1 MTALKL
7 IVGLGNPSPQYD
19 HTRHNVGALWVRE
32 LSRRYAVPLSADS
45 KFKGEIGRG
54 LIAGADCRLLVP
66 STYMNVSGESVGAV
80 QRFFKLKV
88 GEMLVAYDEMAF
100 APGVVRLKQGG
111 GDNGHNGVK
120 SVRAGCGNDGGFY
133 RLRIGVGHPNDKNLV
148 TAYLTQRAMPAGERT
163 LIEQATDFDTALL
176 QAMMQGQW
184 QQAMNVMHAS
194 HPSSPNKDANA
205 KAKQQGNTDK
215 PA

>member
-19 HTRHNVGALWVRE
+19 GTRHNVGAQWVRW
-32 LSRRYAVPLSADS
+32 LARQYGITLSADS

-54 LIAGADCRLLVP
+54 DILGVDIRLLVP
-66 STYMNVSGESVGAV
+66 VTYMNLSGESVGAV
-80 QRFFKLKV
+80 QRFFKLSV
-88 GEMLVAYDEMAF
+88 AEILVAYDEMAF
-100 APGVVRLKQGG
+100 EPGITKIKQGG

-120 SVRAGCGNDGGFY
+120 SVRAHCANDGGFN

-148 TAYLTQRAMPAGERT
+148 TAYLTQRTIPASERE
-163 LIEQATDFDTALL
+163 LIEQSTWFSDALVEDIL
-176 QAMMQGQW
+176 HGNW

-194 HPSSPNKDANA
+194 GDN
-205 KAKQQGNTDK
+205 
-215 PA
+215 

>member
-32 LSRRYAVPLSADS
+32 LSRRYTVPLSADS

-54 LIAGADCRLLVP
+54 LIAGVDCRLLVP

-80 QRFFKLKV
+80 QRFFKMDV
-88 GEMLVAYDEMAF
+88 SEILVAYDEMAF
-100 APGVVRLKQGG
+100 DPGAVRLKQGG

-120 SVRAGCGNDGGFY
+120 SVRAGCGNNGGFN

-148 TAYLTQRAMPAGERT
+148 TAYLTQRALPSVERQ
-163 LIEQATDFDTALL
+163 LIEQAVDFDESL
-176 QAMMQGQW
+176 MQDIVQGHW
-184 QQAMNVMHAS
+184 QQAMNMLHATQE
-194 HPSSPNKDANA
+194 KE
-205 KAKQQGNTDK
+205 
-215 PA
+215 